1 MGKMELDGRFVS
13 GFAVLAICIVLVGAG
28 LLSTDLEIGVSD
40 PQLASSFQGL
50 LGSFSKAF

>member
-40 PQLASSFQGL
+40 PQLAISFQGL